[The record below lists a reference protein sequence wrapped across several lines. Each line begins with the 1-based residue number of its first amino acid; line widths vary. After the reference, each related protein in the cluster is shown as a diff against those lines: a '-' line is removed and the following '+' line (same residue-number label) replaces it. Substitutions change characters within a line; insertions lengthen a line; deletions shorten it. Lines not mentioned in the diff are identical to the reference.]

1 MQRQVIANHRRKQ
14 DGIAL
19 GIQRLNEVV
28 GIDLI
33 GKRVIQENSMA
44 VLFSCDAFKQTVLD
58 ALAVRLELFGGM
70 LLFSSPNQFP

>member
-1 MQRQVIANHRRKQ
+1 MQRQVRRKQ

-58 ALAVRLELFGGM
+58 AVAV
-70 LLFSSPNQFP
+70 

>member
-1 MQRQVIANHRRKQ
+1 MQRQAIANHRRKQ

-33 GKRVIQENSMA
+33 GERVIQENSMA

-58 ALAVRLELFGGM
+58 ALAV
-70 LLFSSPNQFP
+70 

>member
-14 DGIAL
+14 GGIAL

-58 ALAVRLELFGGM
+58 ALAV
-70 LLFSSPNQFP
+70 

>member
-58 ALAVRLELFGGM
+58 ALAV
-70 LLFSSPNQFP
+70 

>member
-19 GIQRLNEVV
+19 GKQRLNEVV

-58 ALAVRLELFGGM
+58 ALAV
-70 LLFSSPNQFP
+70 